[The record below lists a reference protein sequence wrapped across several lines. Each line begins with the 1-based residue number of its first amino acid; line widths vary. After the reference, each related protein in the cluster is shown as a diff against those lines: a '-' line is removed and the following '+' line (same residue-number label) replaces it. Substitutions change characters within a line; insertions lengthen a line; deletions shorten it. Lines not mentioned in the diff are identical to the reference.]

1 MFENINLKYYN
12 GQDSYNDG
20 DVENDILN
28 IVLNNDGNDDYRA
41 ILDNNDNWFVFA
53 NLVPERRNLL
63 EWYNFKPN
71 SSIIEIGAGPGAI
84 TSVLCEKSSKVTAV
98 ELSYRR
104 AKINSVRN
112 SKYKNLEIMVGNLN
126 DMEFDIKYDYAV
138 LVGVLEYA
146 SAFTNTKNPYVDF
159 LKNIKKLLKD
169 DGIIIIAIENR
180 YGLKY
185 FAGAHE
191 DHTGQIFDGIEGY
204 RNVNWVRTFGK
215 LEITNILKDSGFSYT
230 SFYYPYPDYK
240 TPRVIFSD
248 SRLPAVD
255 DILDYNTPNYD
266 YDKLSFFNEKLALD
280 GIVKNK
286 QYDFFANSFLIFASA
301 KEFDN
306 ECSFIKY
313 NRYRDNK
320 FQIETSINSSKKIF
334 KKALKPEGIEHL
346 QNMVKYYNYV
356 KSNFNNINI
365 AESYMIADDV
375 LYMEYIEG
383 DSLKNILK
391 TSIESNDI
399 EKYKFYFNKYIELL
413 KSFNIIEIDYSRLKD
428 FENIFSDYY
437 SDLHGPAME
446 YANLD
451 LTFSNIIVD
460 QNDNFYIIDYE
471 LCFNFYCPLY
481 YIISRV
487 INDFVANI
495 CCSFENTKFIYDIL
509 SEYYPIYI
517 NNIDYMLDKYLKTDM
532 KLWNYLGTSDNTTR
546 KSQLKNITDYRQNI
560 SNLKSEIE
568 SLNNKHKLEIES
580 LNNHYISEIEVIRN
594 NVNRLAWWIPIRKLR
609 DKFRENIFNKD

>member
-20 DVENDILN
+20 DIENDILN
-28 IVLNNDGNDDYRA
+28 IVLNNDGSDDYIT

-84 TSVLCEKSSKVTAV
+84 TGLLCENSSKVTAI

-126 DMEFDIKYDYAV
+126 DMEFDIKFDYAV

-159 LKNIKKLLKD
+159 FKNIRKLLTD

-204 RNVNWVRTFGK
+204 RNVNLVRTFGK
-215 LEITNILKDSGFSYT
+215 LEITNILKDSGFNYT

-240 TPRVIFSD
+240 TPRLIFSD
-248 SRLPAVD
+248 SRLPSVD

-286 QYDFFANSFLIFASA
+286 QYDFFANSFLIFSSS
-301 KEFDN
+301 KRFDN
-306 ECSFIKY
+306 ECSFVKY
-313 NRYRDNK
+313 NRYRYNK
-320 FQIETSINSSKKIF
+320 FQIETSINNSKKVF
-334 KKALKPEGIEHL
+334 KKALKPEGIKYLED
-346 QNMVKYYNYV
+346 MVKYYNYI

-365 AESYMIADDV
+365 AESYMIADNV
-375 LYMEYIEG
+375 LCMEYIEG

-391 TSIESNDI
+391 NCIENNDI

-413 KSFNIIEIDYSRLKD
+413 KSFNIIEIDYSDLKE
-428 FENIFSDYY
+428 FENIFSNYY

-446 YANLD
+446 YANID

-460 QNDNFYIIDYE
+460 KNDNFYIIDYE
-471 LCFNFYCPLY
+471 LCLNFYCPLY
-481 YIISRV
+481 YIISRAV
-487 INDFVANI
+487 DDFIYNI
-495 CCSFENTKFIYDIL
+495 CCNDENTKIIYGVL
-509 SEYYPIYI
+509 SEYYPIYK
-517 NNIDYMLDKYLKTDM
+517 DTDKIIIKHLKTEL
-532 KLWNYLGTSDNTTR
+532 KLIDFFGTSITSTR
-546 KSQLKNITDYRQNI
+546 ENQLKN
-560 SNLKSEIE
+560 
-568 SLNNKHKLEIES
+568 
-580 LNNHYISEIEVIRN
+580 
-594 NVNRLAWWIPIRKLR
+594 NVNKLAWWIPIK
-609 DKFRENIFNKD
+609 KMA